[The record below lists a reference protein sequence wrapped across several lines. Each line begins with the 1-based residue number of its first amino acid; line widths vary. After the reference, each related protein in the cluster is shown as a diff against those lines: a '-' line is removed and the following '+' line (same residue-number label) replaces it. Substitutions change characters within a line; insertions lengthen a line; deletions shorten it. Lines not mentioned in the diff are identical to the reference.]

1 MALQRLSQLQKQSL
15 RRLEA
20 DEQHTH
26 GGTVRS
32 HPELLQVLPGDKS
45 NISRSLRTLEACEW
59 IVIEGTAGGKAQAL
73 YLTPDFSQTGRGAIQ
88 EGKIRLFPHWRNG
101 CLGHVSAGQPLCGI
115 CGPTTWRSLDDGST
129 ACGLCGAVRGR

>member
-101 CLGHVSAGQPLCGI
+101 CLGHVSVPQPISSSRTGCS
-115 CGPTTWRSLDDGST
+115 C
-129 ACGLCGAVRGR
+129 

>member
-20 DEQHTH
+20 EEQHTH

-88 EGKIRLFPHWRNG
+88 EGKLRLFPHWRNG
-101 CLGHVSAGQPLCGI
+101 CRLFRTFGDAALALVYRGNVLG
-115 CGPTTWRSLDDGST
+115 
-129 ACGLCGAVRGR
+129 